1 MPGPAR
7 SHGADVL
14 SSSHVALLA
23 VACAFAIA
31 TLYYNQPILPL
42 IGATF
47 GTSDTVTSQIVTVG
61 QLGYALGLF
70 LFVPIGD
77 RIDRRRLILT
87 LLVINTA
94 GMAACA
100 AAPSFTML
108 IAATLVAGMAT
119 VTPQIVIPTVAGM
132 TAPERR
138 GRAVGIVLSGMS
150 AGLLLGR
157 TLSGFVGELAGWRT
171 MFVLAI
177 ALNAVLI
184 VIVWRTVPVTRPT
197 SALPY
202 PRLLR
207 SMGQLFAAHAVLR
220 AACITGFLGFAAFG
234 ALWATLAPLL
244 ARPPYKLGADVAGL
258 FGLLGIVSMVSAPI
272 LGRLTDRLGSRFMIA
287 AGPMILIAAFAAVWQ
302 TERGLW
308 FLALGVAMVDIGYRS
323 VLLGNQTRIYPLQAD
338 AQSRLNTV
346 FMTSVFLG
354 GAFGSLCGAAAA
366 TWSWH
371 GVALTGA
378 GFAALA
384 FIAHAITAF
393 GRRR

>member
-1 MPGPAR
+1 MSGHAQSQR
-7 SHGADVL
+7 AGVL

-31 TLYYNQPILPL
+31 TLYYSQPILPL

-47 GTSDTVTSQIVTVG
+47 GTSDTATSLIVTAG

-87 LLVINTA
+87 LLGVNTA

-100 AAPSFTML
+100 AAPSFTLL

-119 VTPQIVIPTVAGM
+119 VTPQIIIPTVAGM

-157 TLSGFVGELAGWRT
+157 TLSGFIGELAGWRA

-177 ALNAVLI
+177 ALNVVLI
-184 VIVWRTVPVTRPT
+184 AIVWRTVPVTKPT
-197 SALPY
+197 STLSY
-202 PRLLR
+202 PRLLH
-207 SMGQLFAAHAVLR
+207 SMGRLFAEHAVLR
-220 AACITGFLGFAAFG
+220 AACATGFLGFAAFG

-244 ARPPYKLGADVAGL
+244 ARPPYELGAVAAGL
-258 FGLLGIVSMVSAPI
+258 FGLMGIVSMVSAPI
-272 LGRLTDRLGSRFMIA
+272 LGRLTDRFGSGVVIA
-287 AGPMILIAAFAAVWQ
+287 AGPVVLLAAFAAVSQ
-302 TERGLW
+302 TESGLW
-308 FLALGVAMVDIGYRS
+308 FLAVGVALVDIGYRL
-323 VLLGNQTRIYPLQAD
+323 VLLGNQTRIYPLAAD

-346 FMTSVFLG
+346 FMTAVFLG

-366 TWSWH
+366 AWSWH

-378 GFAALA
+378 GFAALT
-384 FIAHAITAF
+384 FIVHAITAF
-393 GRRR
+393 GSRR

>member
-1 MPGPAR
+1 MSGPAQ
-7 SHGADVL
+7 SHGADAL
-14 SSSHVALLA
+14 SSSQVALLA
-23 VACAFAIA
+23 VACTFAIA
-31 TLYYNQPILPL
+31 TLYYSQPILPL

-47 GTSDTVTSQIVTVG
+47 GTGDTVTSQVVTAG

-87 LLVINTA
+87 LLAVNTA

-100 AAPSFTML
+100 AAPSFTLL

-119 VTPQIVIPTVAGM
+119 VTPQIIIPTVAGM

-157 TLSGFVGELAGWRT
+157 TLSGFVGELAGWRA
-171 MFVLAI
+171 MFVLTI
-177 ALNAVLI
+177 ALNVVLI
-184 VIVWRTVPVTRPT
+184 AIVWRIVPVTRPT
-197 SALPY
+197 STLPY
-202 PRLLR
+202 PRLLQ
-207 SMGQLFAAHAVLR
+207 SMGQLFAVHAVLR
-220 AACITGFLGFAAFG
+220 AACVTGFLGFAAFG

-244 ARPPYKLGADVAGL
+244 ARPPYQLGAGAAGL
-258 FGLLGIVSMVSAPI
+258 FGLLGVVSMVSAPI
-272 LGRLTDRLGSRFMIA
+272 LGRLTDRFGSRFMIA
-287 AGPMILIAAFAAVWQ
+287 AGPAILLAAFAAISQ

-308 FLALGVAMVDIGYRS
+308 FLALGVTLVDIGYRS

-354 GAFGSLCGAAAA
+354 GAFGSLCGAVAAA
-366 TWSWH
+366 WSWH
-371 GVALTGA
+371 GVALAGA

-384 FIAHAITAF
+384 FIAHAITTF
-393 GRRR
+393 GPRR